1 MNERI
6 PPMKSVSRFSFG
18 LGVLLVAATAA
29 ALPFAPAIA
38 QTSSVPHVCLFPI
51 PEDGQFHAFDVGQQF
66 ALVLN
71 SNRTTGYEW
80 SLSEDFFNQDI
91 VELVGHQYISQP
103 TGLLGSGGVEC
114 WIFEAQSAGGTEI
127 QLVYTRPWESGGIPP
142 ARTATY
148 YVSVNQ

>member
-1 MNERI
+1 MKGT
-6 PPMKSVSRFSFG
+6 PPMNVHTPLLTG
-18 LGVLLVAATAA
+18 LGVLLVAAAA
-29 ALPFAPAIA
+29 MLPVALATA

-51 PEDGQFHAFDVGQQF
+51 PEDGQFHAFDIGEQF
-66 ALVLN
+66 AIVLK
-71 SNRTTGYEW
+71 SNRTTGYSW

-114 WIFEAQSAGGTEI
+114 WIFQAQNAGGTEI
-127 QLVYTRPWESGGIPP
+127 QLAYRRPWESAGIPP
-142 ARTATY
+142 AQTATY